1 MIRKKFII
9 PVIITIFILVSQ
21 AVMGVTIKYV
31 YDEAGRLV
39 SADYGYGKYISFTY
53 DNNGNLLKRQIS
65 EYTLA
70 DAIAALKVCA
80 GFKSPDPVYLAGDID
95 NNGLIGLEEAL
106 YILQKISGK
115 R

>member
-1 MIRKKFII
+1 MIRKESII
-9 PVIITIFILVSQ
+9 IAVLAIFILISQ
-21 AVMGVTIKYV
+21 AGMGAAIKYV
-31 YDEAGRLV
+31 YDESGRLI

-53 DNNGNLLKRQIS
+53 DNNGNLLKRRIS
-65 EYTLA
+65 EYTLT

-80 GFKSPDPVYLAGDID
+80 GLKSPDPVYRAGDID